1 MDLYLNIK
9 CNIFVNLI
17 EAACQNTIEMNTS
30 AFHIL
35 LTAVELLIIEPLLA
49 ANESVVRGRQ
59 KANTWSQK
67 EVVLWV
73 FCFNNSSSIRGRA
86 IPPLVQTSCQ
96 SIQRTKITNTTK
108 INCRTTSALN
118 AKLQCLCA
126 YHCKCIVTT
135 VC

>member
-49 ANESVVRGRQ
+49 ANESVVRGKQ
-59 KANTWSQK
+59 KTLGPKRKLYFGIS
-67 EVVLWV
+67 VLT
-73 FCFNNSSSIRGRA
+73 IH
-86 IPPLVQTSCQ
+86 PL
-96 SIQRTKITNTTK
+96 
-108 INCRTTSALN
+108 
-118 AKLQCLCA
+118 
-126 YHCKCIVTT
+126 
-135 VC
+135 